1 MRIRRFSAALT
12 EGFILKNCVLRW
24 GNRST
29 RGFASISCRKP
40 RTGSPYDRVPWVSLG
55 ILWNRLSKLKSMLM
69 RYYPTGTI
77 ISLIGSFRG
86 LLVSRWR
93 KAVYRWASGFVPD
106 PAIPASYGILW
117 SVVWQR
123 VIWWIYPVCSWNAFY
138 CVWQCVVQ
146 NSLVCCM
153 IMRHMMDPS
162 CVFMEH
168 TSLRMAMRR
177 MRFKMRRSGTM
188 DLRQNTVFTRA
199 REFSDWTSIGP
210 YEQYTS
216 VHSRIFR
223 LPKAAS
229 SQNTSVFSVIF
240 VTTRQPVSVPAQN
253 SSAFNPDVSM
263 KKPVR
268 TTMRQRAKSNH
279 LHNCG
284 VAISHITPLI
294 VASSSLMWGSVQT
307 NHHED
312 MDGNTILDTFG
323 LETLCWECSNGLC
336 GSATVPINISA
347 SSRHLLHSVLHLS
360 PHQPAVFAA
369 VYLRSIL
376 SRNQ

>member
-1 MRIRRFSAALT
+1 
-12 EGFILKNCVLRW
+12 
-24 GNRST
+24 
-29 RGFASISCRKP
+29 
-40 RTGSPYDRVPWVSLG
+40 
-55 ILWNRLSKLKSMLM
+55 
-69 RYYPTGTI
+69 
-77 ISLIGSFRG
+77 
-86 LLVSRWR
+86 
-93 KAVYRWASGFVPD
+93 
-106 PAIPASYGILW
+106 
-117 SVVWQR
+117 
-123 VIWWIYPVCSWNAFY
+123 
-138 CVWQCVVQ
+138 
-146 NSLVCCM
+146 M

-323 LETLCWECSNGLC
+323 LETLC
-336 GSATVPINISA
+336 
-347 SSRHLLHSVLHLS
+347 
-360 PHQPAVFAA
+360 
-369 VYLRSIL
+369 
-376 SRNQ
+376 